1 MLNTCRDI
9 LSSWKRLR
17 GICWALICIG
27 VRREARAARRRRAPE
42 KTHGDRIPREDHIAV
57 ASGFHT
63 CLFCV
68 RGPLSAM
75 SEGKRQFECLD
86 RPVYAR
92 VAAQGLGTNSRHL

>member
-1 MLNTCRDI
+1 MM
-9 LSSWKRLR
+9 
-17 GICWALICIG
+17 CIVVSAG
-27 VRREARAARRRRAPE
+27 RAPPTGARE
-42 KTHGDRIPREDHIAV
+42 NVRGRRIPREDHIAV